1 EKFHSNI
8 RFRFDQGEPKVVNA
22 MKFWAHLTDK
32 VKQCLLDRQ
41 FDKLPAML
49 DSNFDKRCEIYKI
62 SEGNIQMVEAARSV
76 GASANFT
83 GSGGAIVGTY
93 ADERMFVNLRR
104 TLQKLNIQVIKP
116 KIVPGVGA
124 AKA

>member
-1 EKFHSNI
+1 

-32 VKQCLLDRQ
+32 VRQCLLGGQLD
-41 FDKLPAML
+41 DLPAMF
-49 DSNFDKRCEIYKI
+49 DANFDKRCEIYKI
-62 SEGNIQMVEAARSV
+62 SEGNIRMVQAARSV

-93 ADERMFVNLRR
+93 ADEKMFACLKKA
-104 TLQKLNIQVIKP
+104 LDKLSIKVIKP
-116 KIVPGVGA
+116 KIVPGVGTL
-124 AKA
+124 KS